1 MVGHMNPMK
10 RRAFLQLEA
19 IAAMCMMI
27 FVIGAFAVAVLGLA
41 RSSHKM
47 IARQQATLAAE
58 AVLNEIRCGETP
70 TQDELAERFV
80 DMTIRIDRAAA
91 SGDFEGFDRAT
102 VSVDCFVHGRHA
114 ASVHLSGVV
123 RKEKVE

>member
-1 MVGHMNPMK
+1 MNRTK

-27 FVIGAFAVAVLGLA
+27 FVIGAFGLAILGLA

-58 AVLNEIRCGETP
+58 AVLNDIRCGETP
-70 TQDELAERFV
+70 TQDELAERFD
-80 DMTIRIDRAAA
+80 DMTIQIDRAAA
-91 SGDFEGFDRAT
+91 TGEFEGFDRAT
-102 VSVDCFVHGRHA
+102 VSVDCFVHGRRA
-114 ASVHLSGVV
+114 ASVRLSGVV
-123 RKEKVE
+123 QKEEVE